1 MPLKE
6 YVKRGARFILR
17 GVPVKNVTAK
27 ISYLQPDGRLSGK
40 KIIVTGGGKGL
51 GAAMAAKF
59 VSEGSSVLISGRN
72 EKTLKETAGRIGC
85 RYLTLDMQDTSAF
98 GRFISD
104 ADALLDGVDC
114 LVNNAGI
121 SMHEPTFFDVT
132 PATFDAQIATNLRGG
147 FFLTQSFIRM
157 LLQNKRKGNVLFVSS
172 ETGETVDIRP
182 YGFTKAAVNS
192 MVQGLACL
200 FLKDGIRVNAVAPGV
215 TASDMT
221 GFKPDGNLFLAG
233 NATERV
239 YLPEEVAETACF
251 LLSDVS
257 GCISGQVIVC
267 NNGKTINPR
276 WK

>member
-1 MPLKE
+1 MSFKQYL
-6 YVKRGARFILR
+6 KRGAKFIIK
-17 GVPVKNVTAK
+17 GVPTKNITAH
-27 ISYLQPDGRLSGK
+27 IAYLQPDGRLRGK

-59 VSEGSSVLISGRN
+59 VSEGASVLISGRK
-72 EKTLKETAGRIGC
+72 EADLKATADKIGC
-85 RYLTLDMQDTSAF
+85 SYLTLDVQDTSALDW
-98 GRFISD
+98 FIQN
-104 ADALLDGVDC
+104 ADEILGGVDC
-114 LVNNAGI
+114 LVNNVGI
-121 SMHEPTFFDVT
+121 SLHEPTFFDVT
-132 PATFDAQIATNLRGG
+132 PDTFDAQIATNLRGG
-147 FFLTQSFIRM
+147 FFLTQSFTR
-157 LLQNKRKGNVLFVSS
+157 LLLREKRKGNVLFVSS

-192 MVQGLACL
+192 MVQGLASL
-200 FLKDGIRVNAVAPGV
+200 FVKDGIRVNAVAPGI

-221 GFKPDGNLFLAG
+221 GLKADGNLFLAG

-251 LLSDVS
+251 LLSDAS

-267 NNGKTINPR
+267 NNGKTINSR